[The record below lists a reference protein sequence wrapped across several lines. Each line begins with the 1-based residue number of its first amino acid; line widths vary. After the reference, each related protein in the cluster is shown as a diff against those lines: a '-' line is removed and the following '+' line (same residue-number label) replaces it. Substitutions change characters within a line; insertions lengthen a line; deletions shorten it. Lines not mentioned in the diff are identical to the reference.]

1 MSQKIRLDRW
11 FWQSFLRTALIPLL
25 VIELG
30 FLLIY
35 WVSAQMIYQDNSR
48 TVGDVSKALMPR
60 EVQAEAR
67 ALSERLNAISGMTG
81 LFASQTGRAL
91 QTPYIPGADE
101 LARYQRTP
109 DGALITTRD
118 NGGAA
123 AFYSGLVPL
132 GPQQQQTIHRS
143 VQLDPIL
150 KDVKAANPLI
160 AQVYL
165 NTKDSYNR
173 IYPYFDV
180 KGQYPAKMDI
190 PSYNFYYEADGKH
203 NPARKPVWTD
213 AYLDPAGQGWM
224 VSSIAP
230 VWQGDTLQGVV
241 GIDITLQTV
250 VDELLAL
257 DLPWGAYV
265 MLIGRDGTILALP
278 PQGEH
283 DWGLQEL
290 GKHSY
295 TEAIRQN
302 VFKPE
307 KYRIDL
313 HPAGKHLAALIQ
325 QRASGI
331 TTAPLQHGQ
340 REVVAWSRVA
350 GPNWTLLMV
359 AEEPAILAE
368 ATRLHQR
375 MTTVGWFM
383 LVALLAFYAI
393 FFVLLARRARQMSQ
407 RVVAPL
413 ASFQQAVEQIGAG
426 HYHTTIAQ
434 QPIAELDALGQHI
447 GQMAQRL
454 AQASGMEE
462 QARQQTEKAL
472 ATEKQIN
479 QQQQHFIE
487 VLSHEVRTPLAQI
500 DSIAQALQ
508 RRGSSTDAD
517 TLKAR
522 LGLIREA
529 SERLGAMLDR
539 SLLALL
545 PVSDSHTP
553 RVAVAL
559 PALLDSLI
567 ADGLT
572 NQRIQRQ
579 LDAPLSPAVRETL
592 LRAVVQE
599 LLHNAANHGGGNVR
613 IASSQQGNAWRLQVS
628 DGGPALPAD
637 ELALLLQPFYRR
649 SSDRAVG
656 SGLGLT
662 MVARFVAEMGGRL
675 QLDTAEGE
683 GLIVSVYLPL
693 TETDHV

>member
-1 MSQKIRLDRW
+1 MSQQVRLDRW
-11 FWQSFLRTALIPLL
+11 FWQSFLRTALVPLL
-25 VIELG
+25 VVELG

-48 TVGDVSKALMPR
+48 TVGDMSKAFMPR
-60 EVQAEAR
+60 EVVTEAR
-67 ALSERLNAISGMTG
+67 ALSERLHAVSGITG
-81 LFASQTGRAL
+81 LFASQTGHAL
-91 QTPYIPGADE
+91 QTPYTPAAGE
-101 LARYQRTP
+101 KARYQRTA
-109 DGALITTRD
+109 DGALVTTRD

-123 AFYSGLVPL
+123 AYYSGIVPL
-132 GPQQQQTIHRS
+132 GPQQQTIDRS
-143 VQLDPIL
+143 VQLDPVL
-150 KDVKAANPLI
+150 KDIKAANPLI

-173 IYPYFDV
+173 IYPYFEV

-230 VWQGDTLQGVV
+230 VWQGDTLQAVV
-241 GIDITLQTV
+241 GIDITLKTV

-290 GKHSY
+290 GVHSY

-313 HPAGKHLAALIQ
+313 HPEGKKLAALMGKNHAGV
-325 QRASGI
+325 ASL
-331 TTAPLQHGQ
+331 PLRHGRQ
-340 REVVAWSRVA
+340 EVVAWSRVA

-359 AEEPAILAE
+359 AEEPVILAE
-368 ATRLHQR
+368 AQKLHER
-375 MTTVGWFM
+375 MTTIGWFM
-383 LVALLAFYAI
+383 LAALLAFYAV
-393 FFVLLARRARQMSQ
+393 FFALLSRRARQMSQ

-426 HYHTTIAQ
+426 HYHTTLAQ
-434 QPIAELDALGQHI
+434 QPITELDALGKHI
-447 GQMAQRL
+447 GQMAVQL
-454 AQASGMEE
+454 QKASGVEE
-462 QARQQTEKAL
+462 QARLQMEKAL
-472 ATEKQIN
+472 ATERQIN

-500 DSIAQALQ
+500 DSVAQALQ
-508 RRGSSTDAD
+508 RRGSTTDAD

-522 LGLIREA
+522 LGLIRDA
-529 SERLGAMLDR
+529 GERLGAMLDR

-545 PVSDSHTP
+545 PVQDNHTP
-553 RVAVAL
+553 LLPVSL
-559 PALLDSLI
+559 PALLDSLL

-572 NQRIQRQ
+572 DQHIQRQ
-579 LDAPLSPAVRETL
+579 LDAPDSPAVREPL
-592 LRAVVQE
+592 LRLVVQE
-599 LLHNAANHGGGNVR
+599 LLHNAANHGGGQLRVACRRQGTEWLLR
-613 IASSQQGNAWRLQVS
+613 IS

-637 ELALLLQPFYRR
+637 ELAQLLQPFYRR
-649 SSDRAVG
+649 SGDRAVG

-662 MVARFVAEMGGRL
+662 MVARFVDEMGGRL
-675 QLDTAEGE
+675 QLDSAEGE

-693 TETDHV
+693 TEHDHV

>member
-1 MSQKIRLDRW
+1 MSQKVRLDRW
-11 FWQSFLRTALIPLL
+11 FWQSFLRTALLPLL

-48 TVGDVSKALMPR
+48 TVGDMSKAFMPH
-60 EVQAEAR
+60 EVTTEAR
-67 ALSERLNAISGMTG
+67 ALSERLNAVSGITG
-81 LFASQTGRAL
+81 LLASQTGRAL
-91 QTPYIPGADE
+91 QTPYTPSADE
-101 LARYQRTP
+101 KSRYQRTA

-123 AFYSGLVPL
+123 AYYSGIVPL
-132 GPQQQQTIHRS
+132 GPQQQETIDRS
-143 VQLDPIL
+143 VQLDPVL
-150 KDVKAANPLI
+150 KDIKAANPLI

-173 IYPYFDV
+173 IYPYFEV

-190 PSYNFYYEADGKH
+190 PSFNFYYEADGKH

-230 VWQGDTLQGVV
+230 VWQGDTLQAVV
-241 GIDITLQTV
+241 GIDITLKTV
-250 VDELLAL
+250 VDDLLAL

-290 GKHSY
+290 GVHSY

-313 HPAGKHLAALIQ
+313 HPEGKKLAALMAKS
-325 QRASGI
+325 ASGI
-331 TTAPLQHGQ
+331 ASMPLRHGQ

-350 GPNWTLLMV
+350 GPNWTMLMV
-359 AEEPAILAE
+359 AEEPVILAE
-368 ATRLHQR
+368 AQKLHER
-375 MTTVGWFM
+375 MTTIGWFM
-383 LVALLAFYAI
+383 LAALLVFYAV
-393 FFVLLARRARQMSQ
+393 FFALLARRARQMSQ

-426 HYHTTIAQ
+426 QYRTTIAQ

-447 GQMAQRL
+447 GQMAVQL
-454 AQASGMEE
+454 EKATGVEE
-462 QARQQTEKAL
+462 QARLQMEKAL
-472 ATEKQIN
+472 ATERQIN

-500 DSIAQALQ
+500 DSVAQALQ
-508 RRGSSTDAD
+508 RRGSTTDAD

-522 LGLIREA
+522 LALIRDA
-529 SERLGAMLDR
+529 GERLGAMLDR

-545 PVSDSHTP
+545 PVQDNHGPLLPVS
-553 RVAVAL
+553 L
-559 PALLDSLI
+559 PALLDSLL

-572 NQRIQRQ
+572 EQRIQRQ
-579 LDAPLSPAVRETL
+579 LDAPDSPAVRETL
-592 LRAVVQE
+592 LRLVVQE
-599 LLHNAANHGGGNVR
+599 LLQNAANHGGGQICV
-613 IASSQQGNAWRLQVS
+613 ASSRQGKEWLLRIS

-637 ELALLLQPFYRR
+637 ELAQLLQPFYRR
-649 SSDRAVG
+649 SGDRAVG

-662 MVARFVAEMGGRL
+662 MVARFVNEMGGRL
-675 QLDTAEGE
+675 QLESAEGE

-693 TETDHV
+693 TEHDHV

>member
-1 MSQKIRLDRW
+1 MSQKVRLDRW

-48 TVGDVSKALMPR
+48 TVGDISKAFMPR

-67 ALSERLNAISGMTG
+67 ALSERLNAVSGITG
-81 LFASQTGRAL
+81 LFARQTGRAL
-91 QTPYIPGADE
+91 QTPYTPAADE
-101 LARYQRTP
+101 KSRYQRTP

-123 AFYSGLVPL
+123 AYYSGIVPL
-132 GPQQQQTIHRS
+132 GPQQQETIDRS
-143 VQLDPIL
+143 AQLDPVL

-173 IYPYFDV
+173 IYPYFEV

-190 PSYNFYYEADGKH
+190 PSFNFYYEADGKH

-230 VWQGDTLQGVV
+230 VWQGDTLQAVV
-241 GIDITLQTV
+241 GIDITLKTV

-290 GKHSY
+290 GAHSY

-313 HPAGKHLAALIQ
+313 HPEGKKLAALMGKGS
-325 QRASGI
+325 SGI
-331 TTAPLQHGQ
+331 ATLPLRHGRQ
-340 REVVAWSRVA
+340 EVVAWSRVA
-350 GPNWTLLMV
+350 GPNWTMLMV
-359 AEEPAILAE
+359 AEEPVILA
-368 ATRLHQR
+368 AAQKLHER
-375 MTTVGWFM
+375 MTTIGWFM
-383 LVALLAFYAI
+383 LAALLVFYAV
-393 FFVLLARRARQMSQ
+393 FFALLARRARQMSQ

-426 HYHTTIAQ
+426 QYRTTIAE
-434 QPIAELDALGQHI
+434 QPIMELNALGQHI
-447 GQMAQRL
+447 GQMALQL
-454 AQASGMEE
+454 EKAASVEE
-462 QARQQTEKAL
+462 QARQQMEKAL
-472 ATEKQIN
+472 ATERQIN

-500 DSIAQALQ
+500 DSVAQALQ
-508 RRGSSTDAD
+508 RRGSTTDAD
-517 TLKAR
+517 TLKVR

-529 SERLGAMLDR
+529 GERLEAMLDR

-545 PVSDSHTP
+545 PVQDNHAPLLPVS
-553 RVAVAL
+553 L
-559 PALLDSLI
+559 PALLDSLV

-572 NQRIQRQ
+572 DQHIQRQ
-579 LDAPLSPAVRETL
+579 LDAPDSPAVREPL
-592 LRAVVQE
+592 LRLVVQE
-599 LLHNAANHGGGNVR
+599 LLQNASSHGGGQLRV
-613 IASSQQGNAWRLQVS
+613 ASSLQGKEWLLRIS

-637 ELALLLQPFYRR
+637 ELAQLLQPFYRR
-649 SSDRAVG
+649 SGDRAVG

-662 MVARFVAEMGGRL
+662 MVARFVNEMGGRL
-675 QLDTAEGE
+675 QLESAEGE

-693 TETDHV
+693 TEHGHD